1 MMKIYFNFI
10 EIYFFFPRRFKYQ
23 VIAHEGMGIPTIT
36 DPEKTKLLQV
46 KGAPVFLEPNFF
58 GGPEVSGKIFS
69 IGVRIVSS
77 DGIPSD
83 LMDYEAIEVQPDSWY
98 ASIVQPSMSPWV
110 VILPIIVIGFLVGAA
125 FYLFQRRRRSQT
137 SFSRFANSHYD
148 TKTGATRIGDA
159 IDEDDH
165 QETPPRFADDE
176 PLVIT

>member
-1 MMKIYFNFI
+1 M
-10 EIYFFFPRRFKYQ
+10 
-23 VIAHEGMGIPTIT
+23 
-36 DPEKTKLLQV
+36 KLLQV
-46 KGAPVFLEPNFF
+46 KGAPVYLDPNFF
-58 GGPEVSGKIFS
+58 GGPEVSGKIYS

-83 LMDYEAIEVQPDSWY
+83 ITDFEPIEVQPDSWY

-110 VILPIIVIGFLVGAA
+110 VIWPIIIIALLVGTA
-125 FYLFQRRRRSQT
+125 FYLFQRRRRLQT

-159 IDEDDH
+159 LDEDDH

-176 PLVIT
+176 PLVIA